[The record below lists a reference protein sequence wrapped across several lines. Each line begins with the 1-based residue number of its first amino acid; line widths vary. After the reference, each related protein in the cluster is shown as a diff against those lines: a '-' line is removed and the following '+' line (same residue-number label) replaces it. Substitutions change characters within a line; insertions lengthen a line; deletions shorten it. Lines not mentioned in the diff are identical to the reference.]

1 MNKTIK
7 AVFFG
12 KNAAVSLL
20 LIIGIF
26 FVLGFACGKGDGKPV
41 PSEYVGAWTGEDGS
55 TLTIRNDNTGDY
67 KSGGTTVSGGTVAVG
82 DDNKL
87 SITFVGVGP
96 SFTIDKAPSGNKMTL
111 SGVVYRKSGGSD
123 TGSDAK
129 SDSKSDKTSSSDT
142 SSSSGEVPSNE
153 KLQSLVKK
161 TLMDF
166 NEAIQS
172 DDFSDFHDTLSEPFQ
187 EQASAEK
194 LAGVFHEFV
203 EKKMDFSTAKNLTA
217 TFNPA
222 PDVSKQ
228 GSYKVLH
235 TKGYFPTSPRKTNF
249 EFKYIDEDGEWKLSS
264 IDINT
269 KDQ

>member
-1 MNKTIK
+1 MNKTIN

-12 KNAAVSLL
+12 KSTAVSLL
-20 LIIGIF
+20 LITGIL
-26 FVLGFACGKGDGKPV
+26 FVVGFACGKGDGKPV

-55 TLTIRNDNTGDY
+55 TLAIRGDNTGDY
-67 KSGGTTVSGGTVAVG
+67 KSGSTSVSGGTVAIG

-111 SGVVYRKSGGSD
+111 SGVVYRKSGSSD
-123 TGSDAK
+123 TGSDTK
-129 SDSKSDKTSSSDT
+129 SDSKSDKTSSDT
-142 SSSSGEVPSNE
+142 STSSGDVPSDE

-166 NEAIQS
+166 NEAIQN

-187 EQASAEK
+187 KQVSAEK
-194 LAGVFHEFV
+194 MSGVFHEFV
-203 EKKMDFSTAKNLTA
+203 EKKMDFSTAKNLKA

-222 PDVSKQ
+222 PDVSNQ